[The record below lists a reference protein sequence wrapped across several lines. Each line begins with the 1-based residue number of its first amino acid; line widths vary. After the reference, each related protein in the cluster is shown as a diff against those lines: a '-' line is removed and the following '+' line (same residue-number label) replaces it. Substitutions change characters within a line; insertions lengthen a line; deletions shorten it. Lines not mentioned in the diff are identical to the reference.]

1 MDSANRS
8 CGKDMLGLAE
18 LGDIPRGAILVRNE
32 ISMRDD

>member
-8 CGKDMLGLAE
+8 RERDMLGQAE

-32 ISMRDD
+32 IVMRDD